1 MLHACAISLSLLV
14 SCPFIV
20 SAVPS
25 LTSYALKETVSAP
38 FLWEAVGAPPPEQT
52 IELRIG
58 LQHPGFELIEKHL
71 YEVSDPT
78 HRRYGQHLTKAEVE
92 ALVVPPQESLS
103 VVDTWLKSFDVDT
116 DSLARSPGKDWVI
129 LVVPV
134 HKAENL
140 LNTVRLRLT
149 SLHPLMSSQKY
160 SVWKHAESGEEII
173 RTTSYSLPAHLHKHI
188 DVVQPTTMF
197 GQLRSQ
203 GSTIFSS
210 TKAYKQVQLELAST
224 SELVKANT
232 VPPIC
237 AYVITIQ
244 CLELIYNFKN
254 YHPSGRDS
262 SIGVTGYLVRQH

>member
-1 MLHACAISLSLLV
+1 MLRAFSISLSLLV
-14 SCPFIV
+14 SYPFLV

-25 LTSYALKETVSAP
+25 VASYALKETVAAP
-38 FLWEAVGAPPPEQT
+38 LQWKAVGLPSPQQT

-92 ALVVPPQESLS
+92 ALVLPPQESLS
-103 VVDTWLKSFDVDT
+103 VVDAWLQSFDVDT
-116 DSLARSPGKDWVI
+116 DSLVRSPGKDWVV

-134 HKAENL
+134 HKAEKL
-140 LNTVRLRLT
+140 LNTVRSRLV
-149 SLHPLMSSQKY
+149 SMHLLISPQKY
-160 SVWKHAESGEEII
+160 SVWKHAESGEEIV
-173 RTTSYSLPAHLHKHI
+173 RTTAYSLPAHIHRHI

-203 GSTIFSS
+203 RSTIFSS
-210 TKAYKQVQLELAST
+210 SNAYKQLAST
-224 SELVKANT
+224 SEPTNANV

-237 AYVITIQ
+237 AYVITAQ

-254 YHPSGRDS
+254 YHPSRRDN
-262 SIGVTGYLVRQH
+262 SIGVTGYLV